1 MKFRK
6 ILAITI
12 AALLVVFNLTS
23 CGQDSAKKTE
33 DGGKKVKV
41 VTTIFPQYD
50 FARNV
55 LKDKGEVKMLLK
67 PGAESHS
74 FEPTPKDIKDIE
86 NADVFIYTGGE
97 NDVWVKKIL
106 KSLGKK
112 APRTIELLDCT
123 DTVEEET
130 VEGMEHEHHHDEHHE
145 GEHEIDEHVWTSP
158 VNAVKIVEKI
168 TDTVSEVDKA
178 DKAYFE
184 KNSQAYIKKLKD
196 LDKSFE
202 KVVKEGKR
210 RTILFG
216 DRFPFRYF
224 ADRYNL
230 KYYAAFSGCSTET
243 EANASTVK
251 FLIKKVKD
259 EKIPVVFTIEMSDK
273 KIAGSVAD
281 ATGAKNLT
289 LHSCHNLTKN
299 ELEKGEDYISMM
311 KKNID
316 SLKEA
321 LK

>member
-1 MKFRK
+1 M
-6 ILAITI
+6 
-12 AALLVVFNLTS
+12 VFNLTS

-112 APRTIELLDCT
+112 APKTIELLDCT

-299 ELEKGEDYISMM
+299 ELEKGEDCSHR
-311 KKNID
+311 
-316 SLKEA
+316 
-321 LK
+321 